1 MSTYRLERLFE
12 PGSIA
17 LVGASARKGSIGAA
31 VLDNLRRAQPK
42 AALYLIN
49 PHLAEIDGVPC
60 HKRLTDLP
68 GPLDLVV
75 IATPPETILEIIE
88 EACALNVAVAV
99 IITAGLGHGQGSIAE
114 AVHGAAR
121 KSGLRIVGSNCIGVL
136 SPRAGLNAS
145 FLSRP
150 VAPGQLAL
158 ISQSGA
164 IVAALAEWAFDN
176 HVGFSGIVSLGDQI
190 DVDFGDCL
198 DYFAIDPD
206 TRAILLYI
214 EAIDD
219 ARKFMSA
226 ARAAARTKPIIVVKG
241 GRHKAG
247 AKAAQSH
254 TGALAGSDAVYDAA
268 FHRAGLLRVIDLEE
282 LFAAAE
288 TLSHNQPIY
297 GERVAILTNGGGIGV
312 LAVDRLID
320 LGGSLATLAAP
331 TLATLNGLLPK
342 TWSGGNPIDII
353 GDADAAR
360 YEAAMNCLLGCD
372 ELDAI
377 LVINC
382 PTALATS
389 ADTAAAVA
397 KSVTHARHLAS
408 GMLPRPKPVVA
419 VWLGDEAEW
428 APIFEAAGIAHYH
441 NEVDAVRGLMHLVH
455 YRRSQ
460 DALLAL
466 PPSVPAEFVTDT
478 AAAKKVIAAA
488 LAKGQTWLDPVSV
501 TQVLEAYG
509 IPVAGNYEARDREEA
524 IHLATILLQLNG
536 ALAMKILSPDIT
548 HKSDVG
554 GVRLDLRSPQAVGV
568 AYADMMEAVAKHR
581 PDATLEGVILQPMIQ
596 RPGALELIAGLA
608 DDPTFGPVILFG
620 HGGTAVEAVKDKA
633 LALPPLNMTLAREL
647 IAGTRISRLMAGYRD
662 VPAVQADAVALL
674 LVKLSHLS
682 ADLPEI
688 RELDLNPVLA
698 DASGVIVVDARIS
711 IARLAVGISPAMAN
725 MRFAIRPYPKEWE
738 CDRVLPGGRPLHL
751 RPLRTDDTRLYEAF
765 FSHVTRDDLHKRFF
779 SSMRNASPALIAR
792 LTQID
797 YGRTMVFLA
806 LDAKDGIIL
815 GVVRLETD
823 ANHSHGEFAI
833 LVRSDCKGQGL
844 GWILMEQCLAF
855 AKAEGLAS
863 VDGQVLRENT
873 IMLKMCAEF
882 GFAIEADA
890 NSPEIR
896 KVSLQLSVLTPKMAS
911 LTPSPA

>member
-12 PGSIA
+12 PRSIA

-31 VLDNLRRAQPK
+31 VLGNLRRAQPK
-42 AALYLIN
+42 AALYLVN
-49 PHLAEIDGVPC
+49 PKLAQIDGLPC
-60 HKRLTDLP
+60 HKRLSDLP

-88 EACALNVAVAV
+88 EACALHAAVAV
-99 IITAGLGHGQGSIAE
+99 IITAGLGHGPGSIAE
-114 AVHGAAR
+114 AVQDTAR
-121 KSGLRIVGSNCIGVL
+121 KCGLRIVGANCIGVL
-136 SPRAGLNAS
+136 SPRVGLDAS
-145 FLSRP
+145 FLSRA

-158 ISQSGA
+158 VSQSGA

-176 HVGFSGIVSLGDQI
+176 HVGFSGIVSLGDQF

-198 DYFAIDPD
+198 DYFALDPN

-214 EAIDD
+214 EAIGD

-268 FHRAGLLRVIDLEE
+268 FRRAGLVRVLDLEE

-288 TLSHNQPIY
+288 TLSHNQPIF
-297 GERVAILTNGGGIGV
+297 GERIAILTNGGGIGV

-320 LGGSLATLAAP
+320 LGGSLATLSKP

-353 GDADAAR
+353 GDADATR
-360 YEAAMNCLLGCD
+360 YEAAMNCLLGSD

-397 KSVTHARHLAS
+397 KSVTQARHATTSMLA
-408 GMLPRPKPVVA
+408 RPKPVVA

-428 APIFEAAGIAHYH
+428 GPVFETAGIAHFH
-441 NEVDAVRGLMHLVH
+441 NEADAVRGLMHLVN

-460 DALLAL
+460 EALLAL
-466 PPSVPAEFVTDT
+466 PPSIATEFVADT
-478 AAAKKVIAAA
+478 AAAKKAIATA

-509 IPVAGNYEARDREEA
+509 IPVAGNYEARDQEEA

-554 GVRLDLRSPQAVGV
+554 GVRLDLRSPQAVGA
-568 AYADMMEAVAKHR
+568 AYTQMLEAVAKRR
-581 PDATLEGVILQPMIQ
+581 PDAKLEGVILQPMIE

-608 DDPTFGPVILFG
+608 DDPTFGPIVLFG
-620 HGGTAVEAVKDKA
+620 HGGTAVEAIHDKA
-633 LALPPLNMTLAREL
+633 LALPPLNMNLAREL

-662 VPAVQADAVALL
+662 VPAVKADAVALL

-698 DASGVIVVDARIS
+698 DASGVITVDARI
-711 IARLAVGISPAMAN
+711 AVAKLAPGTSPTLAN
-725 MRFAIRPYPKEWE
+725 SRFAIRPYPKEWE
-738 CDRVLPGGRPLHL
+738 CERVLPDGRPLRL
-751 RPLRTDDTRLYEAF
+751 RPLRTDDTQLYEEF

-779 SSMRNASPALIAR
+779 SSMRGASPALIAR

-806 LDAKDGIIL
+806 LDAKTGAIL

-823 ANHSHGEFAI
+823 ANHSHGEYAI

-844 GWILMEQCLAF
+844 GWILMEQCIAF
-855 AKAEGLAS
+855 AKAEGLS
-863 VDGQVLRENT
+863 SIDGQVFRENRE
-873 IMLKMCAEF
+873 MLKMCSEF
-882 GFAIEADA
+882 GFTIEPNAQ
-890 NSPEIR
+890 SPEIR
-896 KVSLQLSVLTPKMAS
+896 NVSLQLSALSANAA
-911 LTPSPA
+911 PALA